1 MADST
6 SNIDNV
12 QQSQSSKE
20 ITINAFFDAAS
31 PAAIYGRRQSTTSG
45 LTFGYYGGRWGGFS
59 IANGTQLLGGSTT
72 TYFSVKR
79 SDGTVNFSTAA
90 TNWNDSTNYARAY
103 KLVTSGSAI
112 TSWEDH
118 RAGAGGVM
126 GGGGGSGDVV
136 GPASATSGHVALFD
150 GATGKLIKDGGA
162 LGALAA
168 KSSVAIGDISATG
181 TPSSSTYLRG
191 DGTWSAG
198 GGGASDFTDLGDVP
212 ASYSGAAGKFVAVNV
227 GATALE
233 FVSAPGGGDVYLGAT
248 NAFTKTQLGPVT
260 DLGSRSTD
268 YSLDASTTQT
278 LILTLADNIT
288 ITWSSIV
295 KGATYTLLVT
305 QDGTGSRT
313 LSWAGA
319 TVTLPTGATIA
330 SGANKTSVISLVA
343 LSTSVLVGNILQV
356 V

>member
-20 ITINAFFDAAS
+20 VTINAFFDAAS
-31 PAAIYGRRQSTTSG
+31 PSTIYGRRQSTTSG

-59 IANGTQLLGGSTT
+59 IANGTQLLTANTT
-72 TYFSVKR
+72 TYFSVKK
-79 SDGTVNFSTAA
+79 SDGTVDFSTAT

-103 KLVTSGSAI
+103 KLVTGASSI

-118 RAGAGGVM
+118 RAGAGG
-126 GGGGGSGDVV
+126 
-136 GPASATSGHVALFD
+136 T
-150 GATGKLIKDGGA
+150 
-162 LGALAA
+162 
-168 KSSVAIGDISATG
+168 IG
-181 TPSSSTYLRG
+181 
-191 DGTWSAG
+191 AG
-198 GGGASDFTDLGDVP
+198 GGDA
-212 ASYSGAAGKFVAVNV
+212 
-227 GATALE
+227 
-233 FVSAPGGGDVYLGAT
+233 YLGAT
-248 NAFTKTQLGPVT
+248 NAFTKTQRGPVT

-268 YSLDASTTQT
+268 YSLDASATQT
-278 LILTLADNIT
+278 LILTLAGNIT
-288 ITWSSIV
+288 VTWSSVV

-313 LSWAGA
+313 LTFAGA
-319 TVTLPTGATIA
+319 TVTLPTGAAIA
-330 SGANKTSVISLVA
+330 AGASKTSIVSLVA